1 MVNLTLEMPKMESV
15 FCNTLIQ
22 VWTQTALVQ
31 EQTRLVLGQLDL
43 TQNQI
48 ATGTG
53 SGHADNQ

>member
-1 MVNLTLEMPKMESV
+1 MVNLTLEMPKME